1 MRFFPDYTLNIIKE
15 KEFPSQIKQ
24 IETELASC
32 RSSGYFSSFDDKQ
45 IYYEYFLAENSKAS
59 IVIVHGLSE
68 FTKKFYEL
76 AWYFLN
82 QGYNVFLYDQR
93 GHGLSCRQTDRVDLI
108 HIDSFDDYKNDLGE
122 FIEQIVIKAESKPVY
137 IFSHSMGGAVC
148 AMYLA
153 EHCDRVEKA
162 VMSAPLIEPVVGK
175 VPMMIAKAG
184 LKLDMVKRGNTAKFR
199 YSKDFNPDYPHHISS
214 DASYTRFEHN
224 MQMRIANVN
233 YQSTPMT
240 VGWVYNSLILKSKLL
255 SSKVVKCI
263 NTPILMLCAEKDTV
277 VKRPAQLKFAKKCN
291 TCQLEIIENAK
302 HSMFSGKYDT
312 VVEYVNK
319 ILDFYKD

>member
-1 MRFFPDYTLNIIKE
+1 MRFSPEYTLNIIKE
-15 KEFPSQIKQ
+15 KDFPSRIKQ
-24 IETELASC
+24 IENELASC
-32 RSSGYFSSFDDKQ
+32 CNSGYFNSFDGKQ
-45 IYYEYFLAENSKAS
+45 LYYEYFLAENSRAS
-59 IVIVHGLSE
+59 IIIVHGLSE

-108 HIDSFDDYKNDLGE
+108 HVDSFDDYEKDLNE
-122 FIEQIVIKAESKPVY
+122 FIEQIVVKTVSKPLYV
-137 IFSHSMGGAVC
+137 FSHSMGGAVC
-148 AMYLA
+148 ALYLSK
-153 EHCDRVEKA
+153 HFDRVEKA
-162 VMSAPLIEPVVGK
+162 VMSAPLIEPTAGNIPLPV
-175 VPMMIAKAG
+175 AKI
-184 LKLDMVKRGNTAKFR
+184 LTKLEVLRTGSMTKF
-199 YSKDFNPDYPHHISS
+199 KICKEFNPDYSHKVSS
-214 DASYTRFEHN
+214 DASYNRFEHN
-224 MQMRIANVN
+224 MQMRIANKN

-240 VGWVYNSLILKSKLL
+240 AGWVYNSLTIKSKLL
-255 SSKVVKCI
+255 SRKVVKRI
-263 NTPILMLCAEKDTV
+263 NTPVLMLCAEKDTV

-291 TCQLEIIENAK
+291 TCQLETIEDAK